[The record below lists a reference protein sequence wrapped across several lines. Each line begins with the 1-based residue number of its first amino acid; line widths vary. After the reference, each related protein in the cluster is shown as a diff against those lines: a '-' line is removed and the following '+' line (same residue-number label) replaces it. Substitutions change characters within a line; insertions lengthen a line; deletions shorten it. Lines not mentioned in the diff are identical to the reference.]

1 MILKW
6 FYFIKLKF
14 LTTDNCEKMNEFEA
28 NMLHDEQVKLVCL
41 NIFAAKTKQ
50 KFNRVQVN

>member
-6 FYFIKLKF
+6 FYFTKLKF
-14 LTTDNCEKMNEFEA
+14 LTTDNCEKMNELEA

>member
-14 LTTDNCEKMNEFEA
+14 LTTDNCEKMNELEA

>member
-6 FYFIKLKF
+6 FYFTKLKF

>member
-1 MILKW
+1 
-6 FYFIKLKF
+6 
-14 LTTDNCEKMNEFEA
+14 MNELEA